1 MAGLNVYA
9 RIWKLGM
16 FILLFLRINKIFLAK
31 KCPFCFVQPCKIRSS
46 TLASH
51 PSLSVWLWLFDAA
64 HTWFYSTNL
73 LFSWRSLYRP
83 HASRR
88 AGYSRSPA
96 SWVPL
101 IDRLIDIFLLIE
113 AHKSPFLRGQ
123 NKVSNTWNE
132 NTGRWQIF
140 MTTWQI
146 LTVPKGDAS
155 IFPGR

>member
-1 MAGLNVYA
+1 MQTWKVY
-9 RIWKLGM
+9 
-16 FILLFLRINKIFLAK
+16 FIVFGNKWDISNKKKNIFVLCSPAK
-31 KCPFCFVQPCKIRSS
+31 SDPH

-51 PSLSVWLWLFDAA
+51 PSFCVWLWLFDAA
-64 HTWFYSTNL
+64 HTWLYPTNL

-88 AGYSRSPA
+88 AGYSRSPV

-113 AHKSPFLRGQ
+113 ARKSPFLRGQ
-123 NKVSNTWNE
+123 DKVSNTWNE

-146 LTVPKGDAS
+146 LTIPKGDVS